1 MYNLFMVNPSTGVL
15 ITKQP
20 LDYESCHVY
29 NLSVTATNMV
39 RKQKYYSYYNNAM
52 NMEFNIYF
60 KNLFR
65 LVQKQYAAYQCMC
78 LIKMTTHQCW
88 STLVIMV

>member
-1 MYNLFMVNPSTGVL
+1 MKRLEARSTSSLLFELVEGDMYNLFTVNPSTGVL

-39 RKQKYYSYYNNAM
+39 CKQKYYSY
-52 NMEFNIYF
+52 
-60 KNLFR
+60 
-65 LVQKQYAAYQCMC
+65 
-78 LIKMTTHQCW
+78 
-88 STLVIMV
+88 